1 MYHLRA
7 VGVHKWMVG
16 WLGSVDPKSTGP
28 NFHQFGCSRDES
40 YQRNK
45 IGNLQTDG
53 SSAHLWR
60 INWDQTYWLAEEIL
74 QNTKHWF
81 CLSINTF
88 WCILGGGGFLPS
100 NRMKNMFP
108 KHSFWCGIGI
118 SSEVDTGLIA
128 AFRLVSC
135 KHDLIFCHF
144 FNDQLVLSDVLK
156 ESLRSCFSSQ
166 LCSWAYPPKARV
178 HFFAEL
184 FRIVHQESWGL
195 HRRSLKIFMAHG
207 YL

>member
-1 MYHLRA
+1 MNFLGAKKFQGGREGITRA

-16 WLGSVDPKSTGP
+16 PRLG
-28 NFHQFGCSRDES
+28 
-40 YQRNK
+40 
-45 IGNLQTDG
+45 G

-60 INWDQTYWLAEEIL
+60 INWDQTGWRRKSCKTP
-74 QNTKHWF
+74 NTGF

-128 AFRLVSC
+128 GFRLVSR

-166 LCSWAYPPKARV
+166 LCSRAYPPKARV